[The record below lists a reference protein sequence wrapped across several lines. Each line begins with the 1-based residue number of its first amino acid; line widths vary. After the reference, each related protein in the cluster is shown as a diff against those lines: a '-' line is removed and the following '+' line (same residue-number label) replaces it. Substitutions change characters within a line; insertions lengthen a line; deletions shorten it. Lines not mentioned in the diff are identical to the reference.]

1 MATGDFATT
10 DFTAGDTNNNQI
22 LDPNETWTYTG
33 SHTVIQADLDQGGNL
48 VNMAMA
54 DSVESAPSVDHAF
67 VHILQAPELTRV
79 KTDAILDIDSGETW
93 TYRYTRSNCQ

>member
-1 MATGDFATT
+1 MATGDFTTT

-22 LDPNETWTYTG
+22 LDPNETWTYTS
-33 SHTVIQADLDQGGNL
+33 SHTVTQADLDQGGNL
-48 VNMAMA
+48 VNRAMA

-79 KTDAILDIDSGETW
+79 KTDAILDSGETW